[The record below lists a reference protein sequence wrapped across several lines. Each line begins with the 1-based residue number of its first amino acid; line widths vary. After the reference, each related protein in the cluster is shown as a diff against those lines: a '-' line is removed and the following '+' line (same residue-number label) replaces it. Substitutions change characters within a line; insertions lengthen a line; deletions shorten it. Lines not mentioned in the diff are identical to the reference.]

1 MTQFATSGA
10 GGEEAEKLRKSRAK
24 GKIGPNEQ

>member
-10 GGEEAEKLRKSRAK
+10 GGEEAEKLRNNRAK
-24 GKIGPNEQ
+24 GRLDREQ